1 MTSSRLGAMRLA
13 LLVTWCFAGAATAE
27 PLTAD
32 QAVQVALRKNSRA
45 VNAEADVLSARGG
58 VYNAYSGILPHLS
71 AGWARNGS
79 WIDNSAGRQ
88 VFGNVVTPQST
99 FDQEA
104 YSTVP
109 QLTGTWSVLNL
120 SSLKNWSDARQSLK
134 SAQLAGT
141 SARNDIALD
150 VRRQFYLVVNAIH
163 TARVNTEALKL
174 SRDDERR
181 VRALFDVGSV
191 SKSDVLRAQV
201 RTSQSEL
208 DSLTATHDITVQRVN
223 LATLMGIPEVEL
235 GDVDTTLVVTTTA
248 YDEAQLQAE
257 AVKNRPDIQ
266 SAQAELGAAKAG
278 RWSARLLRFPYVTVS
293 GSAQYNTK
301 NSATT
306 KEKEPPPPVETT
318 SSSKTDAAYRASV
331 ALNWDFFDGLATD
344 GANALAQARLMRAE
358 EVLSNLQRNLAAEVH
373 EALLN
378 YTDATQGLDV
388 ASRTVESATEN
399 VKLTQ
404 EKYNVGSAT
413 ILDLIDAQV
422 QLQRAQTQEV
432 TARAAVRVAEAQ
444 IRRATG
450 RLD

>member
-191 SKSDVLRAQV
+191 SKSDLLTAQTA
-201 RTSQSEL
+201 TSQAEL
-208 DSLTATHDITVQRVN
+208 DMLIARNAVVTQRIT
-223 LATLMGIPEVEL
+223 LADLIGVTEDHL
-235 GDVDTTLVVTTTA
+235 GQVDTVMTVVPHD
-248 YDEAQLQAE
+248 YDEASLIAE
-257 AVKNRPDIQ
+257 AAQNRP
-266 SAQAELGAAKAG
+266 
-278 RWSARLLRFPYVTVS
+278 P
-293 GSAQYNTK
+293 
-301 NSATT
+301 
-306 KEKEPPPPVETT
+306 
-318 SSSKTDAAYRASV
+318 
-331 ALNWDFFDGLATD
+331 
-344 GANALAQARLMRAE
+344 
-358 EVLSNLQRNLAAEVH
+358 
-373 EALLN
+373 
-378 YTDATQGLDV
+378 
-388 ASRTVESATEN
+388 
-399 VKLTQ
+399 
-404 EKYNVGSAT
+404 
-413 ILDLIDAQV
+413 
-422 QLQRAQTQEV
+422 
-432 TARAAVRVAEAQ
+432 
-444 IRRATG
+444 
-450 RLD
+450 